1 MFLKLFFPVLACLI
15 APTTSNA
22 VGIGSEKDEK
32 QVHLLIVNGTEAEK
46 GRYNYFARNKGGNCG
61 GFLIAPNIVLTAAH
75 CNDGK
80 DPYYMKGEK
89 VVVGSYNFNDKEG
102 TGPDFIEIKETLRHP
117 EYDEYGTFD
126 NDYMLVVLQKK
137 SSFQPVIIPEND
149 DFLES
154 GDLVYAIGMGAI
166 SDDGPSSDPLLEVGL
181 NTIENDECAKSYV
194 IDEYYN
200 EDITKNML
208 CTLTP
213 FKDSCQGDSGGP
225 LIKRGVNA
233 ENDVVVGITSWGY
246 ECASEF
252 PGVYA
257 RVSSKYDWIK
267 TNVEK
272 NGSKL
277 ASWKKLKTP
286 LPSLSPSG
294 TPTPLPSLSPSGT
307 PTKSQTK
314 TETPTKPPT
323 KKGKKKAKN
332 VTKNE
337 KKRGKKEKK
346 VGKLSTSPSV

>member
-1 MFLKLFFPVLACLI
+1 MFLKSFFPFLACLI
-15 APTTSNA
+15 ATTTSNA
-22 VGIGSEKDEK
+22 VGIGPEEDEK
-32 QVHLLIVNGTEAEK
+32 QGHMRIVNGTKAEI
-46 GRYNYFARNKGGNCG
+46 GRYNYFARDENGNCG
-61 GFLIAPNIVLTAAH
+61 GFLVAPNMVLTAAQ
-75 CNDGK
+75 CDYSGMYNKGK
-80 DPYYMKGEK
+80 K
-89 VVVGSYNFNDKEG
+89 VVVGSYNMNDKEG
-102 TGPDFIEIKETLRHP
+102 TGPDFIEIKETIRHP
-117 EYDEYGTFD
+117 KFDDYNLD
-126 NDYMLVVLQKK
+126 NDYMLLVLTKN
-137 SSFQPVIIPEND
+137 SSFQPAIIPEND
-149 DFLES
+149 DFLEP
-154 GDLVYAIGMGAI
+154 GDLVYAIGTGQT
-166 SDDGPSSDPLLEVGL
+166 SYLGPYRPKSLLEVGL
-181 NTIENDECAKSYV
+181 NTIENDECDKLYKGF
-194 IDEYYN
+194 
-200 EDITKNML
+200 ITWNMM
-208 CTLTP
+208 CTFTP
-213 FKDSCQGDSGGP
+213 FKDACKGDGGGP